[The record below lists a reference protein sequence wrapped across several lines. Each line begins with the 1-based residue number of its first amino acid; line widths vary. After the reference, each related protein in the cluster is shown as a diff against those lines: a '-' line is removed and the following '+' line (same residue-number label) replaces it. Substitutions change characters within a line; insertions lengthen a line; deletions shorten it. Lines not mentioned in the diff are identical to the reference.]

1 MTIKPISESVYVG
14 FYLVYFC
21 SRFIIRIL
29 PTKII
34 EERSEKDE
42 LFKKKVPLC
51 VPTVLRRNLSVNMA
65 SWMFRTSCSSRLAL
79 FRNVDEE
86 GGKYTEAYLLFLPFP
101 SCKAAYRLARLLC
114 SISFSPPSLARNT
127 PPSSVVS
134 CSELSPLSSL
144 EELVG
149 ARKNQ
154 D

>member
-1 MTIKPISESVYVG
+1 MFPVEGLPIS
-14 FYLVYFC
+14 
-21 SRFIIRIL
+21 
-29 PTKII
+29 
-34 EERSEKDE
+34 RSNCWRDE

-51 VPTVLRRNLSVNMA
+51 VPTVLRRNLSVKMA

-86 GGKYTEAYLLFLPFP
+86 GGKYTEAYLLFLRFP

-134 CSELSPLSSL
+134 CSELSPLSSS
-144 EELVG
+144 EELVR